1 MVSINILLSILLIL
15 LIFIISKFIPTLK
28 LENYQTID
36 LCVTSIFLLIIIGG
50 LGKTFNN
57 DNNYLNNI
65 GLITILFIFWYYLT
79 LRFSNLLSSDNNSV
93 IRY

>member
-15 LIFIISKFIPTLK
+15 LIFIISKFVPTLK
-28 LENYQTID
+28 LENYQIID